1 MRQAGAEMVGE
12 SGMVMNPFTGRW
24 SMSRDTAVNYI
35 VSFKKALSSRQ
46 EH

>member
-1 MRQAGAEMVGE
+1 MRLAGAEVVGE

-35 VSFKKALSSRQ
+35 MSFRK
-46 EH
+46 